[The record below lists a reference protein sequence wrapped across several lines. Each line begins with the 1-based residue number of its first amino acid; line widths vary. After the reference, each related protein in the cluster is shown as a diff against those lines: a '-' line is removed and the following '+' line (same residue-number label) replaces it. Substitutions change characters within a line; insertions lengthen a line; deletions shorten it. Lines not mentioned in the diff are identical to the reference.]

1 MFTRSHISFYQTLFA
16 IRIPC
21 STYSIKKGKR
31 TSYSIGM
38 PLSTVSR
45 FLVLIVALQIILKA
59 SSFSLQSSRYLVHL
73 NQQIPFTSTILKG
86 IDYDA
91 FENDEECDFYTGEME
106 MKPTSA
112 SSSISE
118 DGSIAT
124 LEAKVAAIN
133 PNCIELPDANPDI
146 TPEEVVSTCMNFLQN
161 NDEPRMNSG
170 LEVCWNFSSD
180 SCRAANGGS
189 LEAFYQ
195 YARNP
200 VFQTMVNCESWEV
213 LSVGPEI
220 AGTPTRGAMKTV
232 LVHVVQQKE
241 KNLKDRRFVWTM
253 MRERR
258 PPRQGCWLV
267 HECLSVDNAFAHTE

>member
-1 MFTRSHISFYQTLFA
+1 MS
-16 IRIPC
+16 
-21 STYSIKKGKR
+21 
-31 TSYSIGM
+31 
-38 PLSTVSR
+38 LSSASR
-45 FLVLIVALQIILKA
+45 FLGFVIGLQIILKA
-59 SSFSLQSSRYLVHL
+59 SSFNLQSSRYLVHL

-86 IDYDA
+86 IDFDA
-91 FENDEECDFYTGEME
+91 LENDEECDFYTGEVE

-146 TPEEVVSTCMNFLQN
+146 TPEEVVSTCMDFLSN

-180 SCRAANGGS
+180 SCRASNGGS

-213 LSVGPEI
+213 VSVGPEI

>member
-1 MFTRSHISFYQTLFA
+1 MFTLISFFTRHSSLFEFLVLH
-16 IRIPC
+16 
-21 STYSIKKGKR
+21 SLKKVKR
-31 TSYSIGM
+31 TSYSVGM

-45 FLVLIVALQIILKA
+45 FLGLIVALQIILKA

-91 FENDEECDFYTGEME
+91 FENDEECDFYTGEVE

-189 LEAFYQ
+189 LEAF
-195 YARNP
+195 
-200 VFQTMVNCESWEV
+200 
-213 LSVGPEI
+213 
-220 AGTPTRGAMKTV
+220 
-232 LVHVVQQKE
+232 
-241 KNLKDRRFVWTM
+241 
-253 MRERR
+253 
-258 PPRQGCWLV
+258 
-267 HECLSVDNAFAHTE
+267 